1 MTLKKDQTRLGL
13 YVIIKWRITMHIT
26 NISEAKT
33 TLSQLIKQVQASH
46 EPIIIGKAGKPI
58 AILSAF
64 IEDDTPREL
73 GGSWEGKVKIA
84 KDFDETGDELIESFY
99 NSELFP
105 SADKSTDK
113 KA

>member
-1 MTLKKDQTRLGL
+1 
-13 YVIIKWRITMHIT
+13 MHIT

-33 TLSQLIKQVQASH
+33 SLSQLIKQVQASH

-64 IEDDTPREL
+64 IEDDTPRKL

-84 KDFDETGDELIESFY
+84 EDFDKTDDGLIESFY
-99 NSELFP
+99 NSALFP
-105 SADKSTDK
+105 DTHK
-113 KA
+113 

>member
-1 MTLKKDQTRLGL
+1 
-13 YVIIKWRITMHIT
+13 MHIT

-64 IEDDTPREL
+64 IEDNTPRKL
-73 GGSWEGKVKIA
+73 GGSWEGKVQIA
-84 KDFDETGDELIESFY
+84 EDFDSADDEIAESFY
-99 NSELFP
+99 NSVLFP
-105 SADKSTDK
+105 ED
-113 KA
+113 